1 MICML
6 FCSDKLP
13 LRDHDYLKLQFLGA
27 KDAWL
32 GCPDSNKICD
42 LRTCPSNNH
51 NYRYFDSRCWGEDF
65 QITGECISYTSIKSG
80 QRIRLQYLRE
90 HNTWLGCPSNKKC
103 NKRTCPGTTSQGGNI
118 AINRYWG
125 EMFRIYA
132 RGRTN
137 GETIY
142 NGDVVML
149 YYPPNGRYVSIQG
162 KNFGDDT
169 SLDFCP
175 GMAPPAYLSY
185 GISSKSAFHIYRKP
199 RTRYVVSY

>member
-1 MICML
+1 ML
-6 FCSDKLP
+6 FCLDELP
-13 LRDHDYLKLQFLGA
+13 LRDHDHLQLQFLGA

-32 GCPDSNKICD
+32 GCSGSNCGF
-42 LRTCPSNNH
+42 RSCPSIND
-51 NYRYFDSRCWGEDF
+51 NYYLDFDHCWGEIF
-65 QITGECISYTSIKSG
+65 QIIGEGTSNASITSG
-80 QRIRLQYLRE
+80 QRIRLRYPHE
-90 HNTWLGCPSNKKC
+90 HYRWMGCLSNTYCTKE
-103 NKRTCPGTTSQGGNI
+103 TCTGLVSVSDNFHRCVSEI
-118 AINRYWG
+118 
-125 EMFRIYA
+125 FRIYA